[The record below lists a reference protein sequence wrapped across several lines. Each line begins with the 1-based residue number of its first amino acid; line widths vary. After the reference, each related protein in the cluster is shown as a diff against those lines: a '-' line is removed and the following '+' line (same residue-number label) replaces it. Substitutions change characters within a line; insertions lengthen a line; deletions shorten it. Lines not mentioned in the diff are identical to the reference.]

1 MWSLPGGSDSKES
14 ACNAEDS
21 GSIPGSGRSARGGNG
36 IPNQYS
42 CLGNPM
48 DRGSWQAMVHGGAKN
63 RAQLSDSKNR

>member
-14 ACNAEDS
+14 ACSAEDS

-36 IPNQYS
+36 NPNQYS

-48 DRGSWQAMVHGGAKN
+48 DRGSWQAMVHGGAKS
-63 RAQLSDSKNR
+63 RTQLSDSKNR